1 MAATSSLM
9 PTVILAGGL
18 ATRLKPLTEKIPK
31 ALIEV
36 AGKPFL
42 WHQLTLLRRQGV
54 ERVIIL
60 AGHLGEL
67 IENTFGNGASVGL
80 SIEYSFDG
88 PTLLGTGGAI
98 RKALPLLPQRF
109 FVLYGDSYLTCS
121 FSEVQG
127 AFEGSRQPGLMTVF
141 GNSDLFDTSNVEFD
155 GARILKYDKRHRTST
170 MRHIDY
176 GLGAFERSVFQAL
189 PAETK
194 IDLEAVHQ
202 DLLKRNLLAAFEV
215 KERFYEIGSVAG
227 LKETDEYL
235 TVSFGTGS

>member
-1 MAATSSLM
+1 MAPTSRLM
-9 PTVILAGGL
+9 PTAILAGGL
-18 ATRLKPLTEKIPK
+18 ATRLKPISEKIPK

-54 ERVIIL
+54 DRVIIL
-60 AGHLGEL
+60 AGHLGDL
-67 IENTFGNGASVGL
+67 IENAFGDGADVGL

-88 PTLLGTGGAI
+88 PALLGTGGAI
-98 RKALPLLPQRF
+98 RKALPLLPESF
-109 FVLYGDSYLTCS
+109 FVLYGDSYLTCT
-121 FSEVQG
+121 FSEVQR
-127 AFEGSRQPGLMTVF
+127 AFEGSGQPALMTVY
-141 GNSDLFDTSNVEFD
+141 GNSDLFDASNVEFD
-155 GARILKYDKRHRTST
+155 GVRILKYDKRQPTSS

-194 IDLEAVHQ
+194 IDLEVVYQ
-202 DLLKRNLLAAFEV
+202 DLLKRNLLTAFEV

-235 TVSFGTGS
+235 KRSSQPEA

>member
-1 MAATSSLM
+1 MAVTPSLM

-18 ATRLKPLTEKIPK
+18 ATRLKPLTAKIPK

-67 IENTFGNGASVGL
+67 IENAFGNGASVGL
-80 SIEYSFDG
+80 SIDYSFDG

-98 RKALPLLPQRF
+98 RKALPLLPERF

-121 FSEVQG
+121 FSEVQE
-127 AFEGSRQPGLMTVF
+127 AFERSGLEGLMTVY
-141 GNSDLFDTSNVEFD
+141 GNNDLFDASNIEFD
-155 GARILKYDKRHRTST
+155 GSRILKYDKHNRTST

-176 GLGAFERSVFQAL
+176 GLGAFDRSVFQAL
-189 PAETK
+189 PAESK
-194 IDLEAVHQ
+194 IDLEAVYQ
-202 DLLKRNLLAAFEV
+202 DLLKRNLLAAVEV
-215 KERFYEIGSVAG
+215 KERFYEIGSVDG
-227 LKETDEYL
+227 LRETDDYL
-235 TVSFGTGS
+235 KQRSGTGF